1 MQPLRTRLS
10 AMHKCSHIYTSSPY
24 HSTPSSI
31 IIYLPFLFSQFDE
44 VRTSKWMFQAFGPHH
59 CSAADYSIPHYY
71 NTHWTFQSYIT
82 GILTTLTPLAHAR
95 TCTYRSDQSHLR
107 IPYCGLCHH
116 TPHFIQNLQK
126 LYHAQLH
133 TYYYICTT
141 AYMHMCRQC

>member
-1 MQPLRTRLS
+1 MTSTDSTNPNQCNRCEPDFQLCTN
-10 AMHKCSHIYTSSPY
+10 AHIYTSSPF

-31 IIYLPFLFSQFDE
+31 IIYQICSSQ
-44 VRTSKWMFQAFGPHH
+44 WMFRASGPHH
-59 CSAADYSIPHYY
+59 CSGADYSIPRYY

-82 GILTTLTPLAHAR
+82 GILTTLTPLAHAS

-107 IPYCGLCHH
+107 IPYCGLVTTLH
-116 TPHFIQNLQK
+116 IYLIYIN
-126 LYHAQLH
+126 YHAQLH